1 MLNKQFSGLKQQ
13 PYCWFV
19 ILSIRNLDKAPLNG
33 SSAGLTWAFSV
44 LSLNV
49 PSLSREI
56 RQLVTLCLG
65 HICGCSHPVAH
76 LEPDG
81 LSLTYVS
88 YGWCWF
94 SAGPCASNRLA
105 RASSHGSQLLEEV
118 GEGASPSRQ
127 GSACTAFVDIRQSHM
142 AKEVN
147 VGVYSTNVWTQ
158 EAMIH
163 WDHYCNSLVGHI
175 TFHI

>member
-1 MLNKQFSGLKQQ
+1 MVLLLVSPGPFQFYHWMSHHSQGKQDSWS
-13 PYCWFV
+13 PYAW
-19 ILSIRNLDKAPLNG
+19 
-33 SSAGLTWAFSV
+33 
-44 LSLNV
+44 
-49 PSLSREI
+49 
-56 RQLVTLCLG
+56 G

-118 GEGASPSRQ
+118 GEGASPSGQ
-127 GSACTAFVDIRQSHM
+127 GSACTTFVDIRQSHM